1 MLVGRSRNNS
11 RPKSRATSKLASK
24 GKEFERLCV
33 QARKMVDPGRYSQ
46 RHTALTLSE
55 RVRKSGLSSANAG
68 ACPGPSG
75 SIVYELPLCA
85 IVEPLSRPYVLKAN
99 VLRAWSSLKPR

>member
-33 QARKMVDPGRYSQ
+33 QARKTVDPGRYSQ

-55 RVRKSGLSSANAG
+55 RVRKSGSSTVNGAAG
-68 ACPGPSG
+68 PDPSA
-75 SIVYELPLCA
+75 SIVYVLPLCA
-85 IVEPLSRPYVLKAN
+85 MVEPLSRPYVLKAN
-99 VLRAWSSLKPR
+99 VLRACSSLKPR